1 MNRKSAIAFSLAP
14 IVVSAI
20 GFVFT
25 PLLSW
30 WLAEDDMARF
40 AMFQTNANFFALI
53 VSLGLD
59 QALAREFHE
68 TRSPAKLLKKV
79 LHLILISVPVGVAG
93 LAIIKL
99 HDDGP
104 ASASVTTGMAAAC
117 VLMLLN
123 RIYSSYI
130 RMSGNGTA
138 YAIDIATPKIF
149 QLSLIAL
156 LGTQSLMVIT
166 YDVVVGIFVASAAAA
181 LCYEIV
187 MAGQIGRAFEA
198 SGAVVGN
205 KAPPRYVDLLKFG
218 APLVPGAIAY
228 YGISAS
234 AIYIVGMY
242 GTPREVVTTSL
253 AISVGGGLAVLQSV
267 FTTLWTP
274 FAYRWHA
281 SNGSPMLYSHI
292 ATLVAM
298 ACSVLLLASLFV
310 APYLTILFPEKYYGL
325 PSLLVLVIVWNLLY
339 LISIVGSFGIGIK
352 RMSFTSM
359 AISLAGAL
367 LSIGMS
373 ILATRSFGALGALLS
388 VLAAFVVTLVLN
400 CECSTR
406 RWKRVVG
413 PHHYL
418 IVATMTIA
426 GVLFSLGYDWQAKLL
441 LVVSIISYVPASRA
455 AFIQT
460 YAIHK
465 SSGK

>member
-1 MNRKSAIAFSLAP
+1 MNRKSALAFSLAP

-68 TRSPAKLLKKV
+68 TNSPGRLLNKV
-79 LHLILISVPVGVAG
+79 LQLVLLSIPVGVLG
-93 LAIIKL
+93 LGIIKL
-99 HDDGP
+99 NADGP
-104 ASASVTTGMAAAC
+104 VSASVTLGMALAC

-130 RMSGNGTA
+130 RMSGNGVA
-138 YAIDIATPKIF
+138 YAIDIATPKVF

-156 LGTQSLMVIT
+156 LGSQSLVVIT

-181 LCYEIV
+181 LCFEIF
-187 MAGQIGRAFEA
+187 MAGRIGRSFGPG
-198 SGAVVGN
+198 SGAIGA
-205 KAPPRYVDLLKFG
+205 KPPPRYAELLKFG
-218 APLVPGAIAY
+218 APLVPGALAY

-234 AIYIVGMY
+234 AIYIVSVY
-242 GTPREVVTTSL
+242 GTSREVVTTSL

-267 FTTLWTP
+267 FSTLWTP

-281 SNGSPMLYSHI
+281 RNGSPALYGYI
-292 ATLVAM
+292 ATVVTM

-310 APYLTILFPEKYYGL
+310 APYLSILFPEKYAGL
-325 PSLLVLVIVWNLLY
+325 PDLLVLVIVWNLLY
-339 LISIVGSFGIGIK
+339 LVSIVGSFGIGIK

-359 AISLAGAL
+359 TISLVGAL

-373 ILATRSFGALGALLS
+373 IIATRHFGAQGALLA
-388 VLAAFVVTLVLN
+388 VLAAFIVTLVLN
-400 CECSTR
+400 CEFSAR
-406 RWKRVVG
+406 RWTRVVG
-413 PHHYL
+413 LHHYL
-418 IVATMTIA
+418 MVAVMTTA
-426 GVLFSLGYDWQAKLL
+426 GIIFSLGCDWQAKLL
-441 LVVSIISYVPASRA
+441 LAASIIFYLPIFKAGLT
-455 AFIQT
+455 QT

-465 SSGK
+465 NPGK